1 MSVASST
8 ARPTNRG
15 TAIEMAVSGIIGLC
29 ASFVLSIEAW
39 QLAADQGRTF
49 SCDVSSVLSCSA
61 VAATPQARVLGFPN
75 AFLGIF
81 FEAVVLT
88 VSFALIAGVRF
99 PKWYYLGVEALYTIG
114 LLFAYWLFTQSYF
127 VIHVLCP
134 WCLLITITT
143 TLVWF
148 GLTRVCIS
156 QGVLP
161 APAWWKSVMKAGGDW
176 LVVVLVIAAVLAMIV
191 VRYGSVLFAN

>member
-1 MSVASST
+1 MSAAT
-8 ARPTNRG
+8 GAARPTNRG

-99 PKWYYLGVEALYTIG
+99 PKWYFLGVEALYTIG
-114 LLFAYWLFTQSYF
+114 LIFAYWLFTQSYF

-161 APAWWKSVMKAGGDW
+161 APAWWRMRCPFR
-176 LVVVLVIAAVLAMIV
+176 VLNQTVT
-191 VRYGSVLFAN
+191 YHG

>member
-1 MSVASST
+1 MSAAPCA

-161 APAWWKSVMKAGGDW
+161 APSWWKSMMKAGGDW
-176 LVVVLVIAAVLAMIV
+176 LVVILVIAAVLAMIV
-191 VRYGSVLFAN
+191 VRYGSVLFGN

>member
-1 MSVASST
+1 MSATSCA

-99 PKWYYLGVEALYTIG
+99 PKWYYRGVEALYTIG

-176 LVVVLVIAAVLAMIV
+176 LVVILVFAAVLEMIV
-191 VRYGSVLFAN
+191 VRFGSVILCN

>member
-1 MSVASST
+1 MSAT
-8 ARPTNRG
+8 PCAARPTNRG

-99 PKWYYLGVEALYTIG
+99 PKWYYLGLKLSIPSACSSHIG
-114 LLFAYWLFTQSYF
+114 SSRNRISSFTCC
-127 VIHVLCP
+127 VR
-134 WCLLITITT
+134 
-143 TLVWF
+143 
-148 GLTRVCIS
+148 GVCSS
-156 QGVLP
+156 Q
-161 APAWWKSVMKAGGDW
+161 
-176 LVVVLVIAAVLAMIV
+176 
-191 VRYGSVLFAN
+191 

>member
-1 MSVASST
+1 MSAATSA

-15 TAIEMAVSGIIGLC
+15 TAIEMAVSGIVGLC

-99 PKWYYLGVEALYTIG
+99 PKWYFLGVEALYTIG
-114 LLFAYWLFTQSYF
+114 LIFAYWLFTQSYF
-127 VIHVLCP
+127 VIHVL
-134 WCLLITITT
+134 CLLITITT

-161 APAWWKSVMKAGGDW
+161 APAWWRSVMKAGGDW

-191 VRYGSVLFAN
+191 VRYGSVLFGN

>member
-1 MSVASST
+1 MSATSSA
-8 ARPTNRG
+8 ARATNRG

-99 PKWYYLGVEALYTIG
+99 PKWYFLGVEALYCI
-114 LLFAYWLFTQSYF
+114 FYF
-127 VIHVLCP
+127 IH
-134 WCLLITITT
+134 
-143 TLVWF
+143 
-148 GLTRVCIS
+148 
-156 QGVLP
+156 
-161 APAWWKSVMKAGGDW
+161 
-176 LVVVLVIAAVLAMIV
+176 
-191 VRYGSVLFAN
+191 

>member
-1 MSVASST
+1 MSTSEQSSR
-8 ARPTNRG
+8 APHRG
-15 TAIEMAVSGIIGLC
+15 TAIEMAISGVIGLC

-39 QLAADQGRTF
+39 QLASDDGRRF

-61 VAATPQARVLGFPN
+61 VASTPQARVLGFPN

-81 FEAVVLT
+81 FEAIVLA

-99 PKWYYLGVEALYTIG
+99 PKLYILCVEALYTIG
-114 LLFAYWLFTQSYF
+114 VLFAYWLFTQSYF

-148 GLTRVCIS
+148 GLTRVCIK

-161 APAWWKSVMKAGGDW
+161 APNWWKAVMKSGGDW
-176 LVVVLVIAAVLAMIV
+176 LVAVLVITAILAMIAF
-191 VRYGSVLFAN
+191 RYGPLLFG

>member
-1 MSVASST
+1 MSTSELSSR
-8 ARPTNRG
+8 APHRG
-15 TAIEMAVSGIIGLC
+15 TAIEMAISGVIGLC

-39 QLAADQGRTF
+39 QLASDDGRRF

-61 VAATPQARVLGFPN
+61 VASTPQARVLGFPN

-81 FEAVVLT
+81 FEAIVLA

-99 PKWYYLGVEALYTIG
+99 PKWYILSVEALYTIG
-114 LLFAYWLFTQSYF
+114 VLFAYWLFTQSYF

-148 GLTRVCIS
+148 GLTRVCIK

-161 APAWWKSVMKAGGDW
+161 APNWWKAVMKSGGDW
-176 LVVVLVIAAVLAMIV
+176 LVAVLVITAILAMIAF
-191 VRYGSVLFAN
+191 RYGPLLFG

>member
-1 MSVASST
+1 MKNFWHWAVNILPCGTPNNRLRRREGTEFTLPAS
-8 ARPTNRG
+8 
-15 TAIEMAVSGIIGLC
+15 
-29 ASFVLSIEAW
+29 
-39 QLAADQGRTF
+39 
-49 SCDVSSVLSCSA
+49 
-61 VAATPQARVLGFPN
+61 

-114 LLFAYWLFTQSYF
+114 LFFAYWLFTQSYF

-161 APAWWKSVMKAGGDW
+161 APAWWRSVMKAGGDW
-176 LVVVLVIAAVLAMIV
+176 LLVVLVIAAVLAMIV
-191 VRYGSVLFAN
+191 VRYGSVLFGN

>member
-1 MSVASST
+1 M
-8 ARPTNRG
+8 
-15 TAIEMAVSGIIGLC
+15 
-29 ASFVLSIEAW
+29 
-39 QLAADQGRTF
+39 
-49 SCDVSSVLSCSA
+49 
-61 VAATPQARVLGFPN
+61 LGFPY

-81 FEAVVLT
+81 FEAIVLA

-99 PKWYYLGVEALYTIG
+99 PKWYILCVEALYTIG
-114 LLFAYWLFTQSYF
+114 VLFAYWLFTQSYF

-148 GLTRVCIS
+148 GLTRVCIK

-161 APAWWKSVMKAGGDW
+161 APNWWKAVMKSGGDW
-176 LVVVLVIAAVLAMIV
+176 LVAVLVITAILAMIAF
-191 VRYGSVLFAN
+191 RYGPLLFG

>member
-1 MSVASST
+1 MSASQFSQG
-8 ARPTNRG
+8 NRHG
-15 TAIEMAVSGIIGLC
+15 ATAIEMAISGLIGLC

-39 QLAADQGRTF
+39 QLASDEGRTF

-81 FEAVVLT
+81 FEAIVLA

-99 PKWYYLGVEALYTIG
+99 PKWYLLGVEALYTIG

-148 GLTRVCIS
+148 GLTRVCIT
-156 QGVLP
+156 QEVIP
-161 APAWWKSVMKAGGDW
+161 APQWWKALMKTSGDW
-176 LVVVLVIAAVLAMIV
+176 LVPGLMITTILAMIAF
-191 VRYGSVLFAN
+191 RYGPLLFER

>member
-1 MSVASST
+1 MSTSELSSR
-8 ARPTNRG
+8 APHRG
-15 TAIEMAVSGIIGLC
+15 TAIEMAISGVIGLC

-39 QLAADQGRTF
+39 QLASDDGRRF

-61 VAATPQARVLGFPN
+61 VASTPQARVLGFPN
-75 AFLGIF
+75 AFL
-81 FEAVVLT
+81 
-88 VSFALIAGVRF
+88 
-99 PKWYYLGVEALYTIG
+99 EALYTIG
-114 LLFAYWLFTQSYF
+114 VLFAYWLFTQSYF

-148 GLTRVCIS
+148 GLTRVCIK

-161 APAWWKSVMKAGGDW
+161 APNWWKAVMKSGGDW
-176 LVVVLVIAAVLAMIV
+176 LVAVLVITAILAMIAF
-191 VRYGSVLFAN
+191 RYGPLLFG

>member
-1 MSVASST
+1 MSAATCAV
-8 ARPTNRG
+8 RPTNRG

-39 QLAADQGRTF
+39 QLAADRGRTF
-49 SCDVSSVLSCSA
+49 SCDISSVLSCSA

-114 LLFAYWLFTQSYF
+114 LIFAYWLFTQSYF

-156 QGVLP
+156 QGALP
-161 APAWWKSVMKAGGDW
+161 APAWWKSMMKVGGDW
-176 LVVVLVIAAVLAMIV
+176 LFVVLVIAAVLALII
-191 VRYGSVLFAN
+191 VRYGSVLFGN

>member
-1 MSVASST
+1 MSAATSA

-75 AFLGIF
+75 AFWEF
-81 FEAVVLT
+81 F
-88 VSFALIAGVRF
+88 SR
-99 PKWYYLGVEALYTIG
+99 P
-114 LLFAYWLFTQSYF
+114 LF
-127 VIHVLCP
+127 
-134 WCLLITITT
+134 
-143 TLVWF
+143 
-148 GLTRVCIS
+148 
-156 QGVLP
+156 
-161 APAWWKSVMKAGGDW
+161 
-176 LVVVLVIAAVLAMIV
+176 
-191 VRYGSVLFAN
+191 

>member
-1 MSVASST
+1 MSAATSA

-99 PKWYYLGVEALYTIG
+99 PKWYFLGVEALYTIG
-114 LLFAYWLFTQSYF
+114 LIFAYF

-161 APAWWKSVMKAGGDW
+161 APAWWRSVMKAGGDW

-191 VRYGSVLFAN
+191 VRYGSVLFGN